1 MGFIPSECRTVVFS
15 QWYVVIVYDSRWST
29 LCCRICVLK
38 LNLLVSPR
46 VLSFVFFSFCLTPLY
61 VIVDVLPWNLRNRQQ
76 LRGIFCRR
84 TAVIAVLFLPL
95 FLSSSLGSCSRVQ
108 CQLFDYCNLPPIWN
122 TWLVR
127 MSCISLPGV
136 IHLHLLAEPTFGAV
150 QGCPIHL
157 YCPVATLA
165 TPTPTCATYQR
176 DRQISRC
183 DRPCV
188 FVYIDLCCL
197 RKIRLNI

>member
-1 MGFIPSECRTVVFS
+1 M
-15 QWYVVIVYDSRWST
+15 
-29 LCCRICVLK
+29 
-38 LNLLVSPR
+38 
-46 VLSFVFFSFCLTPLY
+46 
-61 VIVDVLPWNLRNRQQ
+61 DVLPWNLRNRQQ
-76 LRGIFCRR
+76 LRGIFAEEPQWLRKLFNLSPFCGCFFYRNVLSPCR
-84 TAVIAVLFLPL
+84 VLFLPL

-197 RKIRLNI
+197 RKIKLNI

>member
-76 LRGIFCRR
+76 LRGIFAEEPQWLRKLFNLSPFCGCFFYRNVLSPCR
-84 TAVIAVLFLPL
+84 VLFLPL

-108 CQLFDYCNLPPIWN
+108 CQFLDYC
-122 TWLVR
+122 
-127 MSCISLPGV
+127 SLP
-136 IHLHLLAEPTFGAV
+136 LFGIP
-150 QGCPIHL
+150 GWCL
-157 YCPVATLA
+157 CPVFRFLGLYIS
-165 TPTPTCATYQR
+165 TCSPSRPSVPSRGVLFTYTAQL
-176 DRQISRC
+176 Q
-183 DRPCV
+183 P
-188 FVYIDLCCL
+188 
-197 RKIRLNI
+197 